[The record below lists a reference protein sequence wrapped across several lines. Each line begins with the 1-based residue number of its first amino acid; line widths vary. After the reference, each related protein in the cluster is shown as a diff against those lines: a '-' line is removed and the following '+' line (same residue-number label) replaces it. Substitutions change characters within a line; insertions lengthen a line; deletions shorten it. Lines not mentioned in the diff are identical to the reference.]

1 LISTIKASHEI
12 SYFADWAGGLVW
24 MTGGGDNLGAELRHA
39 LSGLGSGFAMLVRDA
54 GTTRQTTPPFQ
65 PLSGPMLALHKRVK
79 AAFDPLAVLNAG
91 RMHDGI

>member
-1 LISTIKASHEI
+1 MKSAILLI
-12 SYFADWAGGLVW
+12 GLVGS
-24 MTGGGDNLGAELRHA
+24 MTGGGDRLADLRHA
-39 LSGLGSGFAMLVRDA
+39 LSGLGGGFAMLVRDA
-54 GTTRQTTPPFQ
+54 GTTRRTNPAFH